1 MRRMG
6 MGLGGRGGGGD
17 PFHVCNS
24 QGDPACLSINVR
36 LVLPWVEGKA
46 NKMDF

>member
-1 MRRMG
+1 MG
-6 MGLGGRGGGGD
+6 PGGGGGGGG
-17 PFHVCNS
+17 PFLVCNS
-24 QGDPACLSINVR
+24 QGAPACLSINVR